1 MHQRKTQNFRNG
13 GRSLD
18 MVNTWEIFIKY
29 TSFFLF
35 SSLKYIRLL
44 TQRSKLYLV
53 GFSVGAKVIYMIT
66 IT

>member
-1 MHQRKTQNFRNG
+1 
-13 GRSLD
+13 